1 MTKEGS
7 TNCIFKD
14 PPPNRGFCA
23 RALKGEG
30 GGKRVVLK
38 SYVILMKC
46 INIQHIICYFI
57 KGL

>member
-23 RALKGEG
+23 RALKGG
-30 GGKRVVLK
+30 GGGQESRVKIIRNFVSIYSTLFA
-38 SYVILMKC
+38 IL
-46 INIQHIICYFI
+46 
-57 KGL
+57 